1 MPPCY
6 LSCPLKDTALVQIDT
21 SDRDA
26 ECLCDRAGPRGHSAL
41 AENAE
46 RLP

>member
-1 MPPCY
+1 MRPCY
-6 LSCPLKDTALVQIDT
+6 FSCPLKDTALVQIDT
-21 SDRDA
+21 SGRNA
-26 ECLCDRAGPRGHSAL
+26 ECLCDRAGPRGDSAL